1 MQGDAMIML
10 EKTEV
15 FLIKKENADK
25 VRDYIISQ
33 EEKGWVLI
41 HKCIFYDILGL
52 HVELKFGNRGCVAI
66 QPRIFFVI
74 GVNDRSSEIRT
85 PSNFFGKKCPF

>member
-1 MQGDAMIML
+1 MQDDAMIML

-15 FLIKKENADK
+15 FLVKKENEER

-41 HKCIFYDILGL
+41 HKQIFYDMLGL
-52 HVELKFGNRGCVAI
+52 HVELKFCSRGCVAI
-66 QPRIFFVI
+66 
-74 GVNDRSSEIRT
+74 
-85 PSNFFGKKCPF
+85 